1 MNPIEKWHQ
10 IVKTKDISLYDE
22 LLDKDVVFYSPVV
35 FTPQKGID
43 LTKAYLMAAGGVFSD
58 KNEPS
63 KEEEDKKDSA
73 FRYVKEIVG
82 DKNAILEFESE
93 LNGKYVNG
101 IDLISW
107 NEEGKITEFKV
118 FIRPLQAV
126 ITLHEMMGKML
137 ERMKG

>member
-1 MNPIEKWHQ
+1 MTPIEKWHQ

-43 LTKAYLMAAGGVFSD
+43 LTKAYLMAAGGVFAD

-63 KEEEDKKDSA
+63 KEEEIKKDSA

-126 ITLHEMMGKML
+126 NALHEMMGKML
-137 ERMKG
+137 ERMKS

>member
-58 KNEPS
+58 KN
-63 KEEEDKKDSA
+63 
-73 FRYVKEIVG
+73 
-82 DKNAILEFESE
+82 
-93 LNGKYVNG
+93 
-101 IDLISW
+101 
-107 NEEGKITEFKV
+107 
-118 FIRPLQAV
+118 
-126 ITLHEMMGKML
+126 
-137 ERMKG
+137 

>member
-1 MNPIEKWHQ
+1 M
-10 IVKTKDISLYDE
+10 
-22 LLDKDVVFYSPVV
+22 
-35 FTPQKGID
+35 
-43 LTKAYLMAAGGVFSD
+43 
-58 KNEPS
+58 

-126 ITLHEMMGKML
+126 NALHEMMGKML
-137 ERMKG
+137 ERMKS

>member
-58 KNEPS
+58 KNESS

-126 ITLHEMMGKML
+126 NALHEMMGKML

>member
-1 MNPIEKWHQ
+1 MIYTEETPNPNALKFVSEKIFSEIGVQ
-10 IVKTKDISLYDE
+10 EFQQKDKKAINNDFIKNLLKFEGVELILVSKNFIS
-22 LLDKDVVFYSPVV
+22 V
-35 FTPQKGID
+35 
-43 LTKAYLMAAGGVFSD
+43 
-58 KNEPS
+58 
-63 KEEEDKKDSA
+63 KKDSA

-126 ITLHEMMGKML
+126 NTLHEMMGKML

>member
-73 FRYVKEIVG
+73 FKYVKEIVG

-126 ITLHEMMGKML
+126 NALHEKMGKML
-137 ERMKG
+137 ERMKS

>member
-1 MNPIEKWHQ
+1 MHPIEKWHQ

-22 LLDKDVVFYSPVV
+22 FLSEDVVFYSPVV

-58 KNEPS
+58 KNESS

-126 ITLHEMMGKML
+126 NALHEMMGKML
-137 ERMKG
+137 ERMKS